1 MRVGAQSR
9 IRRESVPMK
18 ISRDFGIVVRR
29 AALAEKAVDLSAVM
43 REFNFAGCFD
53 ESDRLVSLGPF
64 FGGDAADACMRS
76 LERLGLVYFDDFFI
90 VEQTYPGWCEVEA
103 F

>member
-1 MRVGAQSR
+1 MRVGAQER

-18 ISRDFGIVVRR
+18 ISRDFGIVARR

-43 REFNFAGCFD
+43 REFNFADCFD

-76 LERLGLVYFDDFFI
+76 LERLGHVCFDDCFI

>member
-1 MRVGAQSR
+1 
-9 IRRESVPMK
+9 MK

-29 AALAEKAVDLSAVM
+29 ATLAEKAVDLSAVLC
-43 REFNFAGCFD
+43 EFNFADCFD

-64 FGGDAADACMRS
+64 FGGDVADACMRS

>member
-1 MRVGAQSR
+1 MRVGAQAR
-9 IRRESVPMK
+9 IRRASVPMK

-29 AALAEKAVDLSAVM
+29 AALAEQAVDLSAVM
-43 REFNFAGCFD
+43 REFNFADCFD
-53 ESDRLVSLGPF
+53 ASGRLVSLGPF